1 MQSHG
6 LGGELDLER
15 KRGRGLEGG
24 ENGRVVLKELGSR
37 GGEIEVGFERGERG
51 KGDGFGGRG
60 EDLVFEG
67 KDFSEVL
74 LSFDGNVE
82 VWVTNPLDPG
92 VNEAAD

>member
-1 MQSHG
+1 MQSHS
-6 LGGELDLER
+6 LRGELDVER

-51 KGDGFGGRG
+51 KGEGFGRRG

-67 KDFSEVL
+67 KDFFEVF
-74 LSFDGNVE
+74 LSFDGNV
-82 VWVTNPLDPG
+82 
-92 VNEAAD
+92 